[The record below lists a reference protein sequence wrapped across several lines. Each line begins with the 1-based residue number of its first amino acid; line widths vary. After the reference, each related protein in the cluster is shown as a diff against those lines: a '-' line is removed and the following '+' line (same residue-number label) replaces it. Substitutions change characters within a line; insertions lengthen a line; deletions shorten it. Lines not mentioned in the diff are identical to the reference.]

1 MEYMFQ
7 PGFLGTRA
15 PFFMDFVTIIVTLLP
30 LLVAFAILL
39 AKKKMFK
46 LHIAFQLFLFV
57 FSVVVVSYFEY
68 GVRVDGGF
76 EAFVKESSLSE
87 SFIFYFLLFHIFV
100 SVVTVV
106 WWSRTIIAGM
116 IAYRNNRLPGS
127 LSAAHK
133 RLGMQS
139 AWGIFLTSLT
149 GLWVYLFLFVY

>member
-15 PFFMDFVTIIVTLLP
+15 PFFMDFVTIVVTLLP
-30 LLVAFAILL
+30 LLIGFAILL

-46 LHIAFQLFLFV
+46 LHIASQIFLFI
-57 FSVVVVSYFEY
+57 FSVIVVSYFEY

-76 EAFVKESSLSE
+76 ETFVKESSLSE

-100 SVVTVV
+100 SIVTVV
-106 WWSRTIIAGM
+106 WWSRTIITGM
-116 IAYRNNRLPGS
+116 MAYRKNILPGS
-127 LSAAHK
+127 FSVTHK
-133 RLGMQS
+133 KLGMQS